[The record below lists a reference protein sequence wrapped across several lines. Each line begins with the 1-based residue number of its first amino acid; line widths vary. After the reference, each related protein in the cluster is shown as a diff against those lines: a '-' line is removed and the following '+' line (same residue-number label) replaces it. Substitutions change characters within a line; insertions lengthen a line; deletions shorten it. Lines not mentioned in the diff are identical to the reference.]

1 MPVFYR
7 FVARQEGQRQPGGLF
22 RARLIG
28 GSRGNSWVGGGRAG
42 NAQPAAF
49 IIRDVLAVLNAPN
62 REWWAFAVPRLSRD
76 DVRLV
81 RREHHGL
88 EGGVL
93 KYPVH

>member
-7 FVARQEGQRQPGGLF
+7 FVARQEGQRQPGGLL

-28 GSRGNSWVGGGRAG
+28 GSRGDSWVGGGRAG

-49 IIRDVLAVLNAPN
+49 IIRDVLAILNAPN
-62 REWWAFAVPRLSRD
+62 GERWAIAVPRLSRD

-93 KYPVH
+93 KYLVH